1 MNLILF
7 KGDENL
13 TSLPLTDHRAIH
25 IMSIIKPEVGDSL
38 DIGIVNGLKG
48 KMIIE
53 NITVSSI
60 EFSTI
65 FNQTSAVLLPV
76 TLIIGTPRPPVA
88 KRLLK
93 DLTTIGVGR
102 IIMTATDLG
111 EKTYLTSK
119 LWKNEKYMDYIY
131 DGCSQAESTII
142 PDVKRFFSLK
152 KALDSI
158 VNTHSNKIA
167 LDNIRP
173 KETLSCLKLPLSESI
188 IVIGGERGFSDRERD
203 MLEAYGY
210 RLFSMG
216 ERVLRTETVC
226 HMIMGHL
233 LTAAN
238 LI

>member
-7 KGDENL
+7 KSDESL
-13 TSLPLTDHRAIH
+13 TSLPLSDHRAIH
-25 IMSIIKPEVGDSL
+25 IISIIKPEIGDTL
-38 DIGIVNGLKG
+38 DIGVINGLKG
-48 KMIIE
+48 KMTIKEITDKHII
-53 NITVSSI
+53 
-60 EFSTI
+60 FSTKL
-65 FNQTSAVLLPV
+65 NDNSAETLPI

-93 DLTTIGVGR
+93 DLTTIGVGE

-111 EKTYLTSK
+111 EKTYLTSR
-119 LWKNEKYMDYIY
+119 LWKDEKYMEYIY
-131 DGCSQAESTII
+131 DGCSQAEVTKA
-142 PDVKRFFSLK
+142 PRVERYFSLK
-152 KALDSI
+152 KALES
-158 VNTHSNKIA
+158 TEGTLSNKIA

-173 KETLSCLKLPLSESI
+173 TEKLKDLTLSEKKSVV
-188 IVIGGERGFSDRERD
+188 VIGGERGFSNRERD
-203 MLEAYGY
+203 MLEEYGY
-210 RLFSMG
+210 TLFSMG